1 MTSKL
6 NPRIDGMQCIRCETL
21 HPLGDYFEGCP
32 SCAKEGVPAS
42 VAPHYSSWPSS
53 LGWDSIHDWLCYSS
67 GSGLGEGRTPLSD
80 LPRLAAEI
88 GVDALLTKNEFANP
102 AGSHKDRMGATVSQ
116 RAVDIGAKAI
126 AVASSGNAG
135 VSMAAYAARA
145 GVECVVVTTAD
156 MSPNWQRAI
165 HIHGAKV
172 VIVDSLK
179 DRWTCVAEHA
189 AAGEWYPA
197 TNYTVP
203 PVGSNPF
210 GVDSY
215 RAVALELYLQM
226 REALPSDVV
235 VPTARGDILWGIAK
249 GFKDLQEAGLL
260 SSTPKIHAVEPYPR
274 IQRALAGQPTIG
286 QFRDNTNMVSIGGDT
301 VTYQSVQALELC
313 GGSAVSVDDA
323 DVANDQAVL
332 AREGLYLELS
342 GVAALTGLRKLV
354 AEKKEARSARVVLI
368 ATSHGY
374 KEVATGF

>member
-1 MTSKL
+1 
-6 NPRIDGMQCIRCETL
+6 MQCIRCETV
-21 HPLGDYFEGCP
+21 HPVGDYFEGCP
-32 SCAKEGVPAS
+32 SCAKKGVPAS
-42 VAPHYSSWPSS
+42 VAPHYASFPSS
-53 LGWDSIHDWLCYSS
+53 LEWDSIHDWLCYPD
-67 GSGLGEGRTPLSD
+67 GSGLGEGRTPLSS

-88 GVDALLTKNEFANP
+88 GVDSLLTKNEFANP

-116 RAVDIGAKAI
+116 RAVDVGAKAI

-145 GVECVVVTTAD
+145 GVECVVVTTAN

-165 HIHGAKV
+165 RMHGAKV
-172 VIVDSLK
+172 VIVDSVK
-179 DRWTCVAEHA
+179 ERWTCVADHA
-189 AAGEWYPA
+189 ATGEWYPA
-197 TNYTVP
+197 TNYNVP

-226 REALPSDVV
+226 REALPTDVV

-249 GFKDLQEAGLL
+249 GFKDLQETGFLCA
-260 SSTPKIHAVEPYPR
+260 TPKVHAVEPFPR
-274 IQRALAGQPTIG
+274 IQSALEGQSTVG
-286 QFRDNTNMVSIGGDT
+286 QFHDYTNMVSIGGDT
-301 VTYQSVQALELC
+301 VTYQSMQALRLC
-313 GGSAVSVDDA
+313 GGSAVSVDDN
-323 DVANDQAVL
+323 DVACDQAVL

-354 AEKKEARSARVVLI
+354 AERKVAHDARVVLI

-374 KEVATGF
+374 KEVANAI